1 LVDAGAGLAEV
12 AGSIDVG
19 AAVIGHGEKHHAV
32 AVNVAGFDEG
42 LLVGFPD
49 AVDDRRLPRIGG
61 GAMIEFAAQ
70 VDHSHGACLPRF
82 AMRPRSIQLYRI
94 IPDDATTPAAS
105 ALDRRVHAPARL
117 RSMTRRKPGSP
128 ATRACRETPSSSAA
142 RPWRSGNR

>member
-1 LVDAGAGLAEV
+1 MMPGAEQHRAAFRDGGARLAHRLLQVRRRDFGLRRHVAQIEANSLHVAVLERIFVDRRPVLAEV

-19 AAVIGHGEKHHAV
+19 AAMVGHGEKHHAI

-70 VDHSHGACLPRF
+70 VDHSHGAFLRRF
-82 AMRPRSIQLYRI
+82 AARPRSIQF
-94 IPDDATTPAAS
+94 
-105 ALDRRVHAPARL
+105 
-117 RSMTRRKPGSP
+117 
-128 ATRACRETPSSSAA
+128 
-142 RPWRSGNR
+142 